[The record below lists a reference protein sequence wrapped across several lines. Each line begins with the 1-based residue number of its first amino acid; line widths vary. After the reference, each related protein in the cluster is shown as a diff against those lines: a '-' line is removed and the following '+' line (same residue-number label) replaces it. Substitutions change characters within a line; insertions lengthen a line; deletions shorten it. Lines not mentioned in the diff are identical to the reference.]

1 MGQKK
6 MPGLFKRGE
15 LWHIDKQVSGRRIQC
30 STGAKDRKEAEQFLV
45 HLLDKERQS
54 RVYGEPV
61 RYTFIDAATRYVEE
75 ETKKSLDRDIQDLK
89 IVMPFIGDLE
99 LRKIHIGTLQPFIDK
114 RKKLGIK
121 SATVN
126 RSLSVVR
133 SVLRRA
139 ASVWRD
145 DNSHPWLLSV
155 PEIPKQS
162 WGDQRSAYP
171 ISSVQEALL
180 MCFLSDELKQ
190 LAIWLLNTGL
200 RSQELLNLRWSWRRY
215 VQELDVY
222 VFDIPGKYTKNKQDR
237 VLVLNSLLQTQ
248 LGRLVRDDSDLV
260 FPGKGGKKRDRIL
273 TTSWKTARSKAADEL
288 EALNGRNAD
297 WGFRHLRVH
306 DLRHTFATRLRRFG
320 VSIEVRKDLL
330 AHANSDIT
338 THYSASELREL
349 LEAVERLV
357 EDKNLSPITPL
368 EQKKVLQFPYID
380 TRESSKKVAKSL
392 I

>member
-1 MGQKK
+1 MTYSA
-6 MPGLFKRGE
+6 
-15 LWHIDKQVSGRRIQC
+15 V
-30 STGAKDRKEAEQFLV
+30 
-45 HLLDKERQS
+45 
-54 RVYGEPV
+54 RVEGEPEWYRFV
-61 RYTFIDAATRYVEE
+61 DAAKRYIEE

-89 IVMPFIGDLE
+89 MVTPFIGDLE
-99 LRKIHIGTLQPFIDK
+99 LRKIHLGTLQPFIDK
-114 RKKLGIK
+114 RKKQGVK

-171 ISSVQEALL
+171 ISGTQEVLL
-180 MCFLSDELKQ
+180 LGYLSDELKH

-215 VQELDVY
+215 VQELNVY

-237 VLVLNSLLQTQ
+237 VLVLNSLLQIQ
-248 LGRLVRDDSDLV
+248 LGELKRGDSDLV
-260 FPGKGGKKRDRIL
+260 FPGKDGKKRDRIL
-273 TTSWKTARSKAADEL
+273 TTCWKIARLKAADEL
-288 EALNGRNAD
+288 EILSGRTAD
-297 WGFRHLRVH
+297 WGFRNLRVH
-306 DLRHTFATRLRRFG
+306 DLRHTFAARLRRFG
-320 VSIEVRKDLL
+320 VSNEVRKDLL

-338 THYSASELREL
+338 THYSAGELREL
-349 LEAVERLV
+349 LEVVERLV
-357 EDKNLSPITPL
+357 KEDNRPTKVPEEKT
-368 EQKKVLQFPYID
+368 KVLQFPYIVND
-380 TRESSKKVAKSL
+380 GNGRTKVK
-392 I
+392 

>member
-1 MGQKK
+1 MGQNK
-6 MPGLFKRGE
+6 MPGLFKRGDT
-15 LWHIDKQVSGRRIQC
+15 WHIDKQVSGRRIQC

-45 HLLDKERQS
+45 HLLDKDRQS
-54 RVYGEPV
+54 RVYGEPGWYRFV
-61 RYTFIDAATRYVEE
+61 DAAARYIEE

-89 IVMPFIGDLE
+89 LVMPFIGDLE
-99 LRKIHIGTLQPFIDK
+99 LRKIHLGTLQPFIDE
-114 RKKLGIK
+114 RKKHGIK

-155 PEIPKQS
+155 PELPKQS
-162 WGDQRSAYP
+162 WGDQRPAYP
-171 ISSVQEALL
+171 ISRAQEVLL
-180 MCFLSDELKQ
+180 MRYLSDELQQ

-248 LGRLVRDDSDLV
+248 LETLARGDSDLV
-260 FPGKGGKKRDRIL
+260 FPGKDGKKRDRIL
-273 TTSWKTARSKAADEL
+273 TTCWKTARSKAADEL
-288 EALNGRNAD
+288 ETLNGRQAD
-297 WGFRHLRVH
+297 WGFRNLRVH
-306 DLRHTFATRLRRFG
+306 DLRHTFATRLRRSG
-320 VSIEVRKDLL
+320 VSNEVRKDLL

-338 THYSASELREL
+338 THYSAGELKEL

-357 EDKNLSPITPL
+357 ESHNHAPKAPDY
-368 EQKKVLQFPYID
+368 QAKVLQFPYIGND
-380 TRESSKKVAKSL
+380 GFGRIKAK
-392 I
+392 

>member
-1 MGQKK
+1 VKY
-6 MPGLFKRGE
+6 FAVRVEGE
-15 LWHIDKQVSGRRIQC
+15 SEWYRFV
-30 STGAKDRKEAEQFLV
+30 
-45 HLLDKERQS
+45 
-54 RVYGEPV
+54 
-61 RYTFIDAATRYVEE
+61 DAAMRYVEE
-75 ETKKSLDRDIQDLK
+75 EMKKSLDRDIQDLK

-99 LRKIHIGTLQPFIDK
+99 LRKIHLGTLQPFIDK
-114 RKKLGIK
+114 RKKQGVK

-133 SVLRRA
+133 SVLKRA

-171 ISSVQEALL
+171 ISGTQEVLL
-180 MCFLSDELKQ
+180 FGYLSDELKQ

-215 VQELDVY
+215 VQELNVY

-237 VLVLNSLLQTQ
+237 VLVLNSFLQIQ
-248 LGRLVRDDSDLV
+248 LGELKRGDSDLV
-260 FPGKGGKKRDRIL
+260 FPGKDGKKRDRIL
-273 TTSWKTARSKAADEL
+273 TTCWKTARLKAADEL
-288 EALNGRNAD
+288 EILSGRKAD
-297 WGFRHLRVH
+297 WGFRNLRVH

-320 VSIEVRKDLL
+320 VSNEVRKDLL

-338 THYSASELREL
+338 THYSAGELKEL

-357 EDKNLSPITPL
+357 REDKRRTKAPE
-368 EQKKVLQFPYID
+368 EQSKVLQFPYND
-380 TRESSKKVAKSL
+380 SKESSKKVAKSL